1 MTGEQ
6 RRGEG
11 PYRTWARHR
20 GGILQPLYFYLICLH
35 YTPNTFT
42 FILLYSVSRLFVQF
56 WTDFRATW
64 WIRWTRRRWSDTA
77 STRMV
82 ARLCGAKDIVLAFS
96 TFTRLCDDAI
106 PRTVRSGDSCESLR
120 PHQRHCIW
128 LVCSPPRGC
137 ATRWSSCTGS
147 PMQIPGFLPRRSW
160 CRTDPRTPAQCRSLR
175 HARGCCSPCCSSPPA
190 EPVNF
195 DTKRLILNVKIII
208 YNLKNPSFKNLNT
221 HLARTTA
228 ARVVDPSAYV

>member
-106 PRTVRSGDSCESLR
+106 PRKYVPAIRAKALDLTNAIASGWCVPLREGAQRVGVVARVRRCR
-120 PHQRHCIW
+120 Y
-128 LVCSPPRGC
+128 LVSYHGVRG
-137 ATRWSSCTGS
+137 AA
-147 PMQIPGFLPRRSW
+147 QIPEPQHNAVL
-160 CRTDPRTPAQCRSLR
+160 CAM
-175 HARGCCSPCCSSPPA
+175 HAVVA
-190 EPVNF
+190 
-195 DTKRLILNVKIII
+195 
-208 YNLKNPSFKNLNT
+208 
-221 HLARTTA
+221 H
-228 ARVVDPSAYV
+228 RVVARPQPSLSILIQSASFLM